1 MSIRI
6 SSIAG
11 IAFLA
16 VSAMAAAQPAP
27 IPVPVLPP
35 RPAGAESILTVDEA
49 MKSHPQQIQL
59 QLKLIAEQF
68 NAAGLAAEA
77 NAVRELE
84 RRVQEQHFQK
94 LLAAHQE
101 SLAKAIE
108 PQISLRLSVLEFERS
123 LETEAA
129 LNQLM
134 GTETEINADGAKPAA
149 RSLSGVYD
157 AAKVQAWI
165 KESKQQGLI
174 RVISEPNLTI
184 LNGRRAR
191 FQQGAEK
198 LVDSPESKKIGAEKE
213 RPQETWF
220 VGTIVEATAKVEKDG
235 LIRMS
240 VTGSYQD
247 DSRGARRIQT
257 AVELYDSQSVVLMG
271 LQQVGT
277 VTEVSRI
284 PVLGDIPIVGS
295 TIFSTKKTKQVTT
308 EMAYVIT
315 AGIIRPVGVPA
326 VPEFDVS
333 PVKPAKFTSPQQS
346 K

>member
-11 IAFLA
+11 MAFLA
-16 VSAMAAAQPAP
+16 VSIIAAAQSPP
-27 IPVPVLPP
+27 IPVPVLPL
-35 RPAGAESILTVDEA
+35 RPAGTEDILTVDEA
-49 MKSHPQQIQL
+49 MKSHPQQIQS

-68 NAAGLAAEA
+68 NAAGLVAEA

-94 LLAAHQE
+94 LLTLHQE

-123 LETEAA
+123 PETEAA
-129 LNQLM
+129 LSQLM
-134 GTETEINADGAKPAA
+134 GTETDIHADGATPTG
-149 RSLSGVYD
+149 RTLSGVYD

-165 KESKQQGLI
+165 KDSKQQGLI

-198 LVDSPESKKIGAEKE
+198 LVGSSESKKIGAEKE

-220 VGTIVEATAKVEKDG
+220 VGTIVEATAQVEKDG

-240 VTGSYQD
+240 VMGSYQD

-257 AVELYDSQSVVLMG
+257 AVELYDSQSVVLAG
-271 LQQVGT
+271 LQSYGT

-284 PVLGDIPIVGS
+284 PVLGDIPIVGPLM
-295 TIFSTKKTKQVTT
+295 FSTKKTKQVTT
-308 EMAYVIT
+308 ELVCVIS
-315 AGIIRPVGVPA
+315 AEIIRPVASHA
-326 VPEFDVS
+326 VPGFGVS
-333 PVKPAKFTSPQQS
+333 PIEPAKFNSPKPS

>member
-1 MSIRI
+1 MSICI

-11 IAFLA
+11 IALLA
-16 VSAMAAAQPAP
+16 VSTIAAAQPAP

-49 MKSHPQQIQL
+49 LKSHPQQIQS

-68 NAAGLAAEA
+68 NAAGLVAEA

-94 LLAAHQE
+94 FMAVHQE
-101 SLAKAIE
+101 SLTKAIE
-108 PQISLRLSVLEFERS
+108 PQIMLRLSILDFERS
-123 LETEAA
+123 PATEAA
-129 LNQLM
+129 ISQLTEAEPDNIPE
-134 GTETEINADGAKPAA
+134 GTKPAA

-157 AAKVQAWI
+157 AAKVRAWI
-165 KESKQQGLI
+165 KDSKQQGLI

-184 LNGRRAR
+184 LNGRKAR
-191 FQQGAEK
+191 FQQGVEK
-198 LVDSPESKKIGAEKE
+198 LVDSPESKQFGAEGE

-240 VTGSYQD
+240 VAGSYQD
-247 DSRGARRIQT
+247 ESRGARRIQKV
-257 AVELYDSQSVVLMG
+257 VELYDSQSVVLAG
-271 LQQVGT
+271 LLSYGT
-277 VTEVSRI
+277 VAEERRI

-295 TIFSTKKTKQVTT
+295 AIFSTKKTKHIANELVC
-308 EMAYVIT
+308 VIS
-315 AGIIRPVGVPA
+315 AEIIRPVALPA
-326 VPEFDVS
+326 VPGFDVS
-333 PVKPAKFTSPQQS
+333 PIEPAKFTSPQKS